1 MQHVLECGP
10 GAYMD
15 ETNLNPLRES
25 GRKSPLQW
33 ASRIFGPPPGLKEI
47 NLVCWGLFVAFLAI
61 PLCVLLWLQLRTGSA
76 SLLKLHPDFIYFY
89 GIGRLVNQYSI
100 DRLYDFGLQLSIF
113 NGLFQLKEG
122 SYGPSPYPP
131 FVAEFFSPFARIPF
145 EFAYLIWAGISIAL
159 FLIGIT
165 CVVKDAFPGEQQ
177 RLKVSLIYCFS
188 LAFYPFIIST
198 VVNGQLSAVA
208 FAAIAFAIY
217 LERRSI
223 LFSSGLALSALSYKP
238 TLLLLIIPML
248 LITRRFRALL
258 GFAVGVVCLMVV
270 STIIAGTQFWTR
282 YIDFLRQFKQ
292 AAGLGQGS
300 SLQLWKY
307 VDFHSLSNSLQMG
320 KTPTGLLILGAL
332 TFVIALPLAILL
344 WKSASESQPA
354 QDLAWAATLTWTL
367 LLNVY
372 VPIYDSVLFAIAA
385 ILTLC
390 ALADLGWH
398 AALRS
403 IVCLAI
409 LSFALSWIS
418 VGFAKD
424 HQVQLFT
431 LALSVLGVAQLILL
445 RRAIHDP
452 FLTERPRPL
461 PSF

>member
-1 MQHVLECGP
+1 
-10 GAYMD
+10 
-15 ETNLNPLRES
+15 
-25 GRKSPLQW
+25 
-33 ASRIFGPPPGLKEI
+33 
-47 NLVCWGLFVAFLAI
+47 
-61 PLCVLLWLQLRTGSA
+61 
-76 SLLKLHPDFIYFY
+76 
-89 GIGRLVNQYSI
+89 
-100 DRLYDFGLQLSIF
+100 
-113 NGLFQLKEG
+113 
-122 SYGPSPYPP
+122 
-131 FVAEFFSPFARIPF
+131 
-145 EFAYLIWAGISIAL
+145 
-159 FLIGIT
+159 
-165 CVVKDAFPGEQQ
+165 
-177 RLKVSLIYCFS
+177 
-188 LAFYPFIIST
+188 
-198 VVNGQLSAVA
+198 
-208 FAAIAFAIY
+208 
-217 LERRSI
+217 
-223 LFSSGLALSALSYKP
+223 
-238 TLLLLIIPML
+238 
-248 LITRRFRALL
+248 
-258 GFAVGVVCLMVV
+258 
-270 STIIAGTQFWTR
+270 
-282 YIDFLRQFKQ
+282 
-292 AAGLGQGS
+292 
-300 SLQLWKY
+300 
-307 VDFHSLSNSLQMG
+307 
-320 KTPTGLLILGAL
+320 LLILGAL

-403 IVCLAI
+403 IVSLAI